1 MEAPTK
7 IEKPKNEQL
16 KQSTISTAFLKTSQ
30 QIPQSYNGFTRK
42 DYSFGK
48 LAQKVLT
55 QRIIP
60 FPYYPNKRIPQK
72 HYVQKKKNLLIK
84 NKVSPHSL

>member
-60 FPYYPNKRIPQK
+60 FPYYPNKRIP
-72 HYVQKKKNLLIK
+72 KKALRTEEKELADK
-84 NKVSPHSL
+84 KQSFTP